1 MAKKRSS
8 HKSSQKAQSAD
19 APRARRHGLRRFV
32 VLVSTNVRKLHFC
45 QTLSGNKLHKSF
57 KRSYRE
63 DYLREFTPPGLL
75 EHTFATFR
83 MLFKGHRFRTFGLLI
98 LIMVIANIFLI
109 GLMSEQTY
117 VTFQETLDSTSSDI
131 GAENLNNFAK
141 ASLLLVSTIATG
153 GLTGGFSDVEQ
164 VFVVIIFLV
173 VWLVTIYLVRHFLA
187 RKKVKLRDAFYNAC
201 APLIST
207 LIVLAVIFL
216 QMIPI
221 FIVIITYSAAISTEF
236 LATPFYALVYFVF
249 ASLMLILSGYWLS
262 SSLIALVA
270 VTAPGLRPFT
280 ALSTASDLMLG
291 RRIKF
296 IIRIIFLIFV
306 VAFFFAIIMMPIILL
321 DMWLKSSFDWMT
333 GIPIVPVFLLI
344 TTCFSFVYVATYF
357 YLYYRRMLD
366 YEED

>member
-1 MAKKRSS
+1 MARKLS
-8 HKSSQKAQSAD
+8 KSSRKHKFASV
-19 APRARRHGLRRFV
+19 RRFMSS
-32 VLVSTNVRKLHFC
+32 LTF
-45 QTLSGNKLHKSF
+45 NKLHKSF
-57 KRSYRE
+57 RRSYRE

-75 EHTFATFR
+75 EHAFATLK
-83 MLFKGHRFRTFGLLI
+83 MLFKNHHFRTFGLLM

-117 VTFQETLDSTSSDI
+117 VTFQETLDSTSSEI
-131 GAENLNNFAK
+131 GTEDLNNFAK

-153 GLTGGFSDVEQ
+153 GLTSGFTDTEQ
-164 VFVVIIFLV
+164 IFIVIIFLV
-173 VWLVTIYLVRHFLA
+173 IWLVTVYLVRHFLA
-187 RKKVKLRDAFYNAC
+187 GKKIKLRDAFYNAC
-201 APLIST
+201 APIIST

-221 FIVIITYSAAISTEF
+221 FLVIVTYSAAISTEF
-236 LATPFYALVYFVF
+236 LNTPFYALVYFVF

-270 VTAPGLRPFT
+270 VTAPGLRPLT

-296 IIRIIFLIFV
+296 IIRLIFLIIV
-306 VAFFFAIIMMPIILL
+306 IAFFWVIIMMPIILL
-321 DMWLKSSFDWMT
+321 DMWLKSSFDWTT
-333 GIPIVPVFLLI
+333 GIPIVPVCLLI
-344 TTCFSFVYVATYF
+344 TTCFSFIYAATYL